1 MANLNGHEAGNGGYS
16 QEETCSHYATILLG
30 SPEILIVSEVDAVH
44 LAVDNILTTVTGEV
58 IRARRGLRPC
68 QDVKE
73 LI

>member
-1 MANLNGHEAGNGGYS
+1 MKLEGGR
-16 QEETCSHYATILLG
+16 QRDTTQVKVL
-30 SPEILIVSEVDAVH
+30 SPEILLVSEVDAVH
-44 LAVDNILTTVTGEV
+44 IAVDIILMAVKGKA

>member
-1 MANLNGHEAGNGGYS
+1 MRVGGGRHRDTT
-16 QEETCSHYATILLG
+16 QVKGL
-30 SPEILIVSEVDAVH
+30 SPEITNVSEVDAVH
-44 LAVDNILTTVTGEV
+44 LAADNILTTVIGEV

>member
-1 MANLNGHEAGNGGYS
+1 MKLEGGRHRDTT
-16 QEETCSHYATILLG
+16 QVKGL
-30 SPEILIVSEVDAVH
+30 SPEIIHVSEVDAVH
-44 LAVDNILTTVTGEV
+44 IAVDNILSTVNGEV

>member
-1 MANLNGHEAGNGGYS
+1 MKLEGGRHRDTT
-16 QEETCSHYATILLG
+16 QVKGL
-30 SPEILIVSEVDAVH
+30 SPEILLVSEVDAVH
-44 LAVDNILTTVTGEV
+44 LAVDNILTTVIGEV

>member
-1 MANLNGHEAGNGGYS
+1 MKLGGGRHRDTT
-16 QEETCSHYATILLG
+16 QVKGL
-30 SPEILIVSEVDAVH
+30 SPEIHLVSEVDAVH
-44 LAVDNILTTVTGEV
+44 IAADNILTTVNGEV

>member
-1 MANLNGHEAGNGGYS
+1 MKLGGGRHRDTT
-16 QEETCSHYATILLG
+16 QVKGL
-30 SPEILIVSEVDAVH
+30 SPEILLVSEADAVH
-44 LAVDNILTTVTGEV
+44 IAAGNILTTVTGEV

>member
-1 MANLNGHEAGNGGYS
+1 MKLEGGRHWDTT
-16 QEETCSHYATILLG
+16 QVKGL
-30 SPEILIVSEVDAVH
+30 SPEIINVSEVDAVH
-44 LAVDNILTTVTGEV
+44 IAVDNILTAVIGKA

>member
-1 MANLNGHEAGNGGYS
+1 MKLGGGRHRDTT
-16 QEETCSHYATILLG
+16 QVKGL
-30 SPEILIVSEVDAVH
+30 SPEILLVSEADAVH
-44 LAVDNILTTVTGEV
+44 LVAGRTLITVNGKA

>member
-1 MANLNGHEAGNGGYS
+1 MKLEGGRRRDTT
-16 QEETCSHYATILLG
+16 QVKGL

-44 LAVDNILTTVTGEV
+44 IAVDNILTTITGEG

>member
-1 MANLNGHEAGNGGYS
+1 MKLEGGRHRDTT
-16 QEETCSHYATILLG
+16 QVKGL
-30 SPEILIVSEVDAVH
+30 SPEIIIVSEVDTVH
-44 LAVDNILTTVTGEV
+44 LVADRTLIAVKGKA

>member
-1 MANLNGHEAGNGGYS
+1 MKLEGGRHRD
-16 QEETCSHYATILLG
+16 TTRVKGL
-30 SPEILIVSEVDAVH
+30 SPEIFIVSEVDAVH
-44 LAVDNILTTVTGEV
+44 IAVDNILTTVVGKA